1 MMSGLQLP
9 HDRLVEA
16 YRAMRTIRVFEERVM
31 QEMGT
36 GDIPG
41 NTHLYAGEEA
51 SAVGICLHLRDDDYI
66 SSTHR
71 GHGHCIAKGCDIDGM
86 MAELFARATGTCGG
100 KGGSMHI
107 ADLRK
112 GMLGANG
119 IVAAGA
125 PITVGAALSAKLLG
139 TGQVAVAFAGDG
151 AMNEGVMSESFNL
164 AKIWNL
170 PIIFAIED
178 NGFGEA
184 TANEHV
190 SAGSFSRRA
199 ESYDIPAIEAD
210 GTDLFSVYAA
220 AGEAV
225 ARARA
230 GGGPTMLHIHVP
242 RYYGHYS
249 GDPDTYRTPE
259 EKAHMRANRDCLT
272 NFRHHVRDYS
282 LLDSAQLDTV
292 DRDVDAA
299 IDHAVKAARAAPF
312 PQLSALTTDVY
323 VKYL

>member
-1 MMSGLQLP
+1 MSALQLS
-9 HDRLVEA
+9 HDELLKV
-16 YRAMRTIRVFEERVM
+16 YRTMRTIRRFEERVM
-31 QEMGT
+31 EEMGT

-41 NTHLYAGEEA
+41 NTHLYAGQEA
-51 SAVGICLHLRDDDYI
+51 SAVGVCFQLQDDDYI

-71 GHGHCIAKGCDIDGM
+71 GHGHCIAKGVDIDGM
-86 MAELFARATGTCGG
+86 MAELFGRASGTCGG
-100 KGGSMHI
+100 KGGSQHI

-125 PITVGAALSAKLLG
+125 PITCGAALSIKLLG
-139 TGQVAVAFAGDG
+139 SRQVAVAFAGDG

-170 PIIFAIED
+170 PIIFVIED

-184 TANEHV
+184 TANALV
-190 SAGSFSRRA
+190 SAGSFTRRA
-199 ESYDIPAIEAD
+199 ESYDIPTLEVD
-210 GTDLFSVYAA
+210 GTDVFAVYSA

-225 ARARA
+225 ERARA
-230 GGGPTMLHIHVP
+230 GGGPTMLHVHVP

-259 EKAHMRANRDCLT
+259 EKKAMRQERDCLI
-272 NFRHHVRDYS
+272 NFRRRVNEVS
-282 LLDSAQLDTV
+282 LLEEAELDAVDSEIE
-292 DRDVDAA
+292 AA
-299 IDHAVKAARAAPF
+299 IDQAVSAARAAPF
-312 PQLSALTTDVY
+312 PPLSALTTDVY

>member
-1 MMSGLQLP
+1 MSGLQLP
-9 HDRLVEA
+9 HDELVSV
-16 YRAMRTIRVFEERVM
+16 YRTMRMIRRFEERVM
-31 QEMGT
+31 DEMST

-41 NTHLYAGEEA
+41 NTHLYAGQEA
-51 SAVGICLHLRDDDYI
+51 SAVGVCLHLNEDDYI

-71 GHGHCIAKGCDIDGM
+71 GHGHSIAKGVEIDGM
-86 MAELFARATGTCGG
+86 MAELFGKASGTCGG
-100 KGGSMHI
+100 KGGSQHI
-107 ADLRK
+107 ADIRK

-125 PITVGAALSAKLLG
+125 PITCGAALSAKLRG
-139 TGQVAVAFAGDG
+139 TGQVAIAFAGDG

-170 PIIFAIED
+170 PIVFAIEN

-190 SAGSFSRRA
+190 SAGSFTRRA
-199 ESYDIPAIEAD
+199 ESFDIPAIEVD
-210 GTDLFSVYAA
+210 GTDVFAVYTA

-225 ARARA
+225 ERARN

-249 GDPDTYRTPE
+249 GDPDNYRTPE
-259 EKAHMRANRDCLT
+259 EKAAMRQERDCLVK
-272 NFRHHVRDYS
+272 FRRHVKDVS
-282 LLDSAQLDTV
+282 LLDSAKLDA
-292 DRDVDAA
+292 VDAA
-299 IDHAVKAARAAPF
+299 VEEEIDHAVAAARAAPL

>member
-1 MMSGLQLP
+1 MSGLQLP
-9 HDRLVEA
+9 HDELVSV
-16 YRAMRTIRVFEERVM
+16 YRTMRMIRRFEERVM
-31 QEMGT
+31 DEMST

-41 NTHLYAGEEA
+41 NTHLYAGQEA
-51 SAVGICLHLRDDDYI
+51 SAVGVCLHLNEDDYI

-71 GHGHCIAKGCDIDGM
+71 GHGHSIAKGVEIDGM
-86 MAELFARATGTCGG
+86 MAELFGKASGTCGG
-100 KGGSMHI
+100 KGGSQHI
-107 ADLRK
+107 ADIRK

-125 PITVGAALSAKLLG
+125 PITCGAALSAKLRG
-139 TGQVAVAFAGDG
+139 TGQVAIAFAGDG

-170 PIIFAIED
+170 PIVFAIEN

-190 SAGSFSRRA
+190 SAGSFTRRA
-199 ESYDIPAIEAD
+199 ESFDIPAIEVD
-210 GTDLFSVYAA
+210 GTDVFAVYTA

-225 ARARA
+225 ERARN

-249 GDPDTYRTPE
+249 GDPDNYRTPE
-259 EKAHMRANRDCLT
+259 EKAAMRQERDCLVK
-272 NFRHHVRDYS
+272 FRRHIKDVS
-282 LLDSAQLDTV
+282 LLDSAKLDA
-292 DRDVDAA
+292 VDAA
-299 IDHAVKAARAAPF
+299 VEEEIDHAVAAARAAPL
-312 PQLSALTTDVY
+312 PQLSALTTYVY

>member
-1 MMSGLQLP
+1 MSALQLS
-9 HDRLVEA
+9 HDELLKV
-16 YRAMRTIRVFEERVM
+16 YRTMRMIRRFEERVM
-31 QEMGT
+31 EEMGT

-41 NTHLYAGEEA
+41 NTHLYAGQEA
-51 SAVGICLHLRDDDYI
+51 SAVGVCLQLEEGDYI

-71 GHGHCIAKGCDIDGM
+71 GHGHSIAKGVDIDSM
-86 MAELFARATGTCGG
+86 MAELFGRASGTCGG

-125 PITVGAALSAKLLG
+125 PITCGAALSMKVLG
-139 TGQVAVAFAGDG
+139 SRQVAVAFAGDG

-170 PIIFAIED
+170 PIVFVIED

-184 TANEHV
+184 TANAAV
-190 SAGSFSRRA
+190 SAGSFTRRA
-199 ESYDIPAIEAD
+199 ESYDIPTLEVD
-210 GTDLFSVYAA
+210 GTDVFAVYSA

-225 ARARA
+225 ERARG
-230 GGGPTMLHIHVP
+230 GGGPTMLHVHVP

-259 EKAHMRANRDCLT
+259 EKKAMRQERDCLVS
-272 NFRHHVRDYS
+272 FRRRMKEVS
-282 LLDSAQLDTV
+282 LLEEAELDAV
-292 DRDVDAA
+292 DQEVEAA
-299 IDHAVKAARAAPF
+299 IDQAVAAARAAPF
-312 PQLSALTTDVY
+312 PPLSALTSDVY

>member
-1 MMSGLQLP
+1 MSALQLS
-9 HDRLVEA
+9 HDELLKV
-16 YRAMRTIRVFEERVM
+16 YRTMRTIRRFEERVM
-31 QEMGT
+31 EEMGT

-41 NTHLYAGEEA
+41 NTHLYAGQEA
-51 SAVGICLHLRDDDYI
+51 SAVGVCFQLKDDDYI

-71 GHGHCIAKGCDIDGM
+71 GHGHCIAKGVDIDGM
-86 MAELFARATGTCGG
+86 MAELFGRASGTCGG

-125 PITVGAALSAKLLG
+125 PITCGAALSMKLLG
-139 TGQVAVAFAGDG
+139 SRQVAVAFAGDG

-170 PIIFAIED
+170 PIVFAIED

-184 TANEHV
+184 TANALV
-190 SAGSFSRRA
+190 SAGSFTRRA
-199 ESYDIPAIEAD
+199 ESYDIPSIEVD
-210 GTDLFSVYAA
+210 GTDVFAVYSA

-225 ARARA
+225 ERARA

-259 EKAHMRANRDCLT
+259 EKKAMRQERDCLI
-272 NFRHHVRDYS
+272 NFRRRVNEVS
-282 LLDSAQLDTV
+282 LLETAELDAV
-292 DRDVDAA
+292 DKDVEAA
-299 IDHAVKAARAAPF
+299 IDHAVSAARAAPF
-312 PQLSALTTDVY
+312 PPLSALTTDVY

>member
-1 MMSGLQLP
+1 MQLP
-9 HDRLVEA
+9 HERLVDA
-16 YRAMRTIRVFEERVM
+16 YRSMRTIRVFEERVM

-125 PITVGAALSAKLLG
+125 PITVGAALSAKILG
-139 TGQVAVAFAGDG
+139 TGKVAVAFAGDG

-225 ARARA
+225 ARARS

-272 NFRHHVRDYS
+272 NFRNHVRDYS
-282 LLDSAQLDTV
+282 MLDSAQLDAV
-292 DRDVDAA
+292 DQEVDAA
-299 IDHAVKAARAAPF
+299 INHAVKAARAGPWHHRGWRE
-312 PQLSALTTDVY
+312 
-323 VKYL
+323 

>member
-1 MMSGLQLP
+1 MSGLQLP
-9 HDRLVEA
+9 HDELVSV
-16 YRAMRTIRVFEERVM
+16 YRTMRMIRRFEERVM
-31 QEMGT
+31 DEMST

-41 NTHLYAGEEA
+41 NTHLYAGQEA
-51 SAVGICLHLRDDDYI
+51 SAVGVCLHLNKDDYI

-71 GHGHCIAKGCDIDGM
+71 GHGHSIAKGVEIDGM
-86 MAELFARATGTCGG
+86 MAELFGKASGTCGG
-100 KGGSMHI
+100 KGGSQHI
-107 ADLRK
+107 ADIRK

-125 PITVGAALSAKLLG
+125 PITCGAALSAKLQG
-139 TGQVAVAFAGDG
+139 TRQVAVAFAGDG

-170 PIIFAIED
+170 PIVFAIEN

-190 SAGSFSRRA
+190 SAGSFTRRA
-199 ESYDIPAIEAD
+199 ESFDIPAIEVD
-210 GTDLFSVYAA
+210 GTDVFAVYTA

-225 ARARA
+225 ERARN

-249 GDPDTYRTPE
+249 GDPDNYRTPE
-259 EKAHMRANRDCLT
+259 EKAAMRQERDCLVK
-272 NFRHHVRDYS
+272 FRRHVKEVS
-282 LLDSAQLDTV
+282 LLDSAELDAV
-292 DRDVDAA
+292 DDAVEEE
-299 IDHAVKAARAAPF
+299 IDRAVAAARSAP
-312 PQLSALTTDVY
+312 PPPLSALMTDVY

>member
-1 MMSGLQLP
+1 MSGLQLP
-9 HDRLVEA
+9 HDELVSV
-16 YRAMRTIRVFEERVM
+16 YRTMRMIRRFEERVM
-31 QEMGT
+31 DEMST

-41 NTHLYAGEEA
+41 NTHLYAGQEA
-51 SAVGICLHLRDDDYI
+51 SAVGVCLHLNEDDYI

-71 GHGHCIAKGCDIDGM
+71 GHGHSIAKGVDIDGM
-86 MAELFARATGTCGG
+86 MAELFGKASGTCGG
-100 KGGSMHI
+100 KGGSQHI

-125 PITVGAALSAKLLG
+125 PITCGAALSAKLQG
-139 TGQVAVAFAGDG
+139 TKQVAIAFAGDG

-170 PIIFAIED
+170 PIVFAIEN

-190 SAGSFSRRA
+190 SAGSFTRRA
-199 ESYDIPAIEAD
+199 ESFDIPAIEVD
-210 GTDLFSVYAA
+210 GTDVFAVYTA
-220 AGEAV
+220 AGEAIE
-225 ARARA
+225 RARN
-230 GGGPTMLHIHVP
+230 GGGPTMLHILVP

-249 GDPDTYRTPE
+249 GDPDNYRTPE
-259 EKAHMRANRDCLT
+259 EKAAMRQERDCLVK
-272 NFRHHVRDYS
+272 FRKHVKEVS
-282 LLDSAQLDTV
+282 LLDTAELDAV
-292 DRDVDAA
+292 DEAVEEE
-299 IDHAVKAARAAPF
+299 IDRAVAAARAAPL
-312 PQLSALTTDVY
+312 PQLSALLTDVY

>member
-1 MMSGLQLP
+1 MSVLQFS
-9 HDRLVEA
+9 REELVDV
-16 YRAMRTIRVFEERVM
+16 YRTMRTIRRFEERVM
-31 QEMGT
+31 EEMAT

-41 NTHLYAGEEA
+41 NTHLYAGQEA
-51 SAVGICLHLRDDDYI
+51 SAVGVCLQLRDDDYI

-71 GHGHCIAKGCDIDGM
+71 GHGHSIAKGVDIDSM
-86 MAELFARATGTCGG
+86 MAELFGRASGTCGG

-125 PITVGAALSAKLLG
+125 PITCGAALSAKLLG

-164 AKIWNL
+164 AKIWML
-170 PIIFAIED
+170 PIIFVIED

-184 TANEHV
+184 TANAFV
-190 SAGSFSRRA
+190 SAGSFTRRA
-199 ESYDIPAIEAD
+199 ESYDIPTIEVD
-210 GTDLFSVYAA
+210 GTDVFSVYAA

-225 ARARA
+225 ERARA
-230 GGGPTMLHIHVP
+230 GGGPTMLHVHVP

-259 EKAHMRANRDCLT
+259 EKAAMRRERDCLS
-272 NFRHHVRDYS
+272 NFRQRVKEVS
-282 LLDSAQLDTV
+282 LVETAELDAV
-292 DRDVDAA
+292 DEQVEAA
-299 IDHAVKAARAAPF
+299 IGRAVSAARAAPF
-312 PQLSALTTDVY
+312 PPTSALTTDVY

>member
-1 MMSGLQLP
+1 MSGLQLP
-9 HDRLVEA
+9 HDELVSV
-16 YRAMRTIRVFEERVM
+16 YRTMRMIRRFEERVM
-31 QEMGT
+31 DEMST

-41 NTHLYAGEEA
+41 NTHLYAGQEA
-51 SAVGICLHLRDDDYI
+51 SAVGVCLHLNEDDYI

-71 GHGHCIAKGCDIDGM
+71 GHGHSIAKGVDIDGM
-86 MAELFARATGTCGG
+86 MAELFGKASGTCGG
-100 KGGSMHI
+100 KGGSQHI
-107 ADLRK
+107 ADIRK

-125 PITVGAALSAKLLG
+125 PITCGAALSAKLRG
-139 TGQVAVAFAGDG
+139 TGQVAIAFAGDG

-170 PIIFAIED
+170 PIVFAIEN

-190 SAGSFSRRA
+190 SAGSFTRRA
-199 ESYDIPAIEAD
+199 ESFDIAAIEVD
-210 GTDLFSVYAA
+210 GTDVFAVYTA
-220 AGEAV
+220 AGEAIE
-225 ARARA
+225 RARS

-249 GDPDTYRTPE
+249 GDPDNYRTPE
-259 EKAHMRANRDCLT
+259 EKAAMRQERDCLVK
-272 NFRHHVRDYS
+272 FRRHVKDVS
-282 LLDSAQLDTV
+282 LLDSAKLDA
-292 DRDVDAA
+292 VDAA
-299 IDHAVKAARAAPF
+299 VEEEIDRAVAAARAAPL

>member
-1 MMSGLQLP
+1 
-9 HDRLVEA
+9 V
-16 YRAMRTIRVFEERVM
+16 YRTMRMIRRFEERVM
-31 QEMGT
+31 DEMGT

-41 NTHLYAGEEA
+41 NTHLYAGQEA
-51 SAVGICLHLRDDDYI
+51 SAVGVCLRLNDDDYI

-71 GHGHCIAKGCDIDGM
+71 GHGHCIAKGVDIDGM
-86 MAELFARATGTCGG
+86 MAELFGRASGTCGG

-125 PITVGAALSAKLLG
+125 PITCGAALSMKLLG
-139 TGQVAVAFAGDG
+139 SRQVAVAFAGDG

-170 PIIFAIED
+170 PIVFVIED

-184 TANEHV
+184 TANALV
-190 SAGSFSRRA
+190 SAGSFTRRA
-199 ESYDIPAIEAD
+199 ESFDIPSIEVD
-210 GTDLFSVYAA
+210 GTDVFAVYGA

-225 ARARA
+225 ERARA
-230 GGGPTMLHIHVP
+230 GGGPTMLHVHVP

-249 GDPDTYRTPE
+249 GDPDTYRTPD
-259 EKAHMRANRDCLT
+259 EKKAMRQERDCLI
-272 NFRHHVRDYS
+272 NFRRRVNEVS
-282 LLDSAQLDTV
+282 LLEEAELDAV
-292 DRDVDAA
+292 DTEVEAA
-299 IDHAVKAARAAPF
+299 IDQAVSAARAAPF
-312 PQLSALTTDVY
+312 PSLSALTSDVY

>member
-1 MMSGLQLP
+1 MSALQLS
-9 HDRLVEA
+9 HDELINV
-16 YRAMRTIRVFEERVM
+16 YRAMRTIRRFEERVM

-41 NTHLYAGEEA
+41 NTHLYAGQEA
-51 SAVGICLHLRDDDYI
+51 SAVGVCLQLRDDDYI

-71 GHGHCIAKGCDIDGM
+71 GHGHSIAKGCDIDSM
-86 MAELFARATGTCGG
+86 MAELFGRASGTCGG
-100 KGGSMHI
+100 KGGSQHI

-125 PITVGAALSAKLLG
+125 PITCGAALSAKLRG
-139 TGQVAVAFAGDG
+139 TDQVAVAFAGDG

-164 AKIWNL
+164 AKIWML
-170 PIIFAIED
+170 PIIFVIED

-184 TANEHV
+184 TANAHV
-190 SAGSFSRRA
+190 SAGSFTRRA
-199 ESYDIPAIEAD
+199 ESYDIPTIEVD
-210 GTDLFSVYAA
+210 GTDVFSVYAA

-225 ARARA
+225 ERARA
-230 GGGPTMLHIHVP
+230 GGGPTMLHVHVP

-259 EKAHMRANRDCLT
+259 EKAEMRRERDCLT
-272 NFRHHVRDYS
+272 SFRKRVRDVS
-282 LLDSAQLDTV
+282 LIEMVELDAV
-292 DRDVDAA
+292 DEEVEAA
-299 IDHAVKAARAAPF
+299 IDRAVSAARAAPF
-312 PQLSALTTDVY
+312 PPLTALTTDVY